1 MHPSLRYIQG
11 YPQNIVEQVS
21 SLITSG

>member
-21 SLITSG
+21 SL